1 MSKVYVDITM
11 SLDGYIAGPNDG
23 PEQGLGEGG
32 ERLHEWIYGLESWR
46 AIHNME
52 GGDANHDSEILAE
65 AFANTG
71 AVLMGR
77 NMFDYAVEA
86 WGDEP
91 PFRAPVYVVTH
102 RSHDPIVKAGGTT
115 YFFVTDGVESAVAQ
129 AKAAAGGKD
138 VSAAG
143 GASLIQQLLTIGVLD
158 EIQIHVAPVLL
169 GAGRRLFDNMEARH
183 IELEVDRVVD
193 SPVATHLRY
202 RVVKG

>member
-52 GGDANHDSEILAE
+52 GGDANRDSDLLAE

-77 NMFDYAVEA
+77 NMFDYAVEV

-129 AKAAAGGKD
+129 AKAAAGDKD

>member
-1 MSKVYVDITM
+1 MSKIYTDITM

-46 AIHNME
+46 AAHNME
-52 GGDANHDSEILAE
+52 GGDANRDSEILAE

-91 PFRAPVYVVTH
+91 PFRTPVYVVTH
-102 RSHDPIVKAGGTT
+102 RSREPLVKKGGTT
-115 YFFVTDGVESAVAQ
+115 FIFVTDGLESAVAQ

-143 GASLIQQLLTIGVLD
+143 GARLIQQLLTIGVLD
-158 EIQIHVAPVLL
+158 EIQIHIAPVLL
-169 GAGRRLFDNMEARH
+169 GAGRRLFDNMEARP
-183 IELEVDRVVD
+183 IEMEVDRVLD